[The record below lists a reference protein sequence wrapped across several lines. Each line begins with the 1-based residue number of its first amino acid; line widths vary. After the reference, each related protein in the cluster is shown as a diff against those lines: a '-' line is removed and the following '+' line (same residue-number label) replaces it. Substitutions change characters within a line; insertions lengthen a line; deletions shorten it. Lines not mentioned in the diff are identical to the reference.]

1 MQHSCMDGAFKPW
14 APSPH
19 DTGQGE
25 DCIETDG
32 PDCEVRRTT
41 PGPPN
46 PKTLRLGNLQSSCAT
61 KHWRRFGLYHGLKN
75 RDWNMIQFEY
85 YFSWNW
91 IRVKRR
97 SFVHFFRFWRLF
109 FSWTKRRMCGPYS
122 TADRNYYW
130 GMILLMVFARTR
142 MLSS

>member
-1 MQHSCMDGAFKPW
+1 MDGAFKPW

-32 PDCEVRRTT
+32 PDCEVLQTT

-61 KHWRRFGLYHGLKN
+61 KALKEIWITLWIKN
-75 RDWNMIQFEY
+75 RD
-85 YFSWNW
+85 
-91 IRVKRR
+91 
-97 SFVHFFRFWRLF
+97 
-109 FSWTKRRMCGPYS
+109 
-122 TADRNYYW
+122 
-130 GMILLMVFARTR
+130 
-142 MLSS
+142 